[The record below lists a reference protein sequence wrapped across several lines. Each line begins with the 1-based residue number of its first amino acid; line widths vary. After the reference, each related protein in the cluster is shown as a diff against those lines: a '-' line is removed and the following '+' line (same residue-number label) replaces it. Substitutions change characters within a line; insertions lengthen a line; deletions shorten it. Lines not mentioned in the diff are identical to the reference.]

1 MKKKQISEKEGEK
14 YAESIFAIFSKTSSD
29 IKNLFENIVLKM
41 IDIKEQ
47 RNSEQ
52 ENENKEKKEEQKN
65 KENSNKKV
73 KLNNAKKKKRKCC

>member
-14 YAESIFAIFSKTSSD
+14 YAESIYAIFSKTSSD

-47 RNSEQ
+47 KIVS
-52 ENENKEKKEEQKN
+52 KKMKI
-65 KENSNKKV
+65 
-73 KLNNAKKKKRKCC
+73 KKKRRNKKIKKIRIRK